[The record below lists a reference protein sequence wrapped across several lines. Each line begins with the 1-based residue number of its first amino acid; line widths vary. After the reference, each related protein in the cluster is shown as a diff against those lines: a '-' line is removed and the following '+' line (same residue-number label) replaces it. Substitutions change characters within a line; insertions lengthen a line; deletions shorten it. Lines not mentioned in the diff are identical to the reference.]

1 MSMLTCRQ
9 VTRLL
14 SERQDRG
21 LAPGERGML
30 YLHLAVCKGCRNVDR
45 QFAFLRAAVRRLSE
59 DRGDPR

>member
-1 MSMLTCRQ
+1 MTMLTCRQ

-14 SERQDRG
+14 SERMDRG

-45 QFAFLRAAVRRLSE
+45 QFAFLREAVRRLSGE
-59 DRGDPR
+59 QAPPR